1 MEDERYS
8 LDDWE
13 RMHIFPKGKSSSIAQ
28 LVSETILSLR
38 CFLIDQKVKEFQQK
52 TIQNKAEVNKNILEE
67 VKDYSGLKM
76 LLSRKL
82 NRAL

>member
-1 MEDERYS
+1 MACMG
-8 LDDWE
+8 L
-13 RMHIFPKGKSSSIAQ
+13 
-28 LVSETILSLR
+28 
-38 CFLIDQKVKEFQQK
+38 FLTE
-52 TIQNKAEVNKNILEE
+52 NKAQVNKSILEE